1 VGDGGIIVVEL
12 AEKPEKNQKLEKTS
26 SSLLAGYLGKKK
38 NRTDDRRNG
47 PPSSVNDNPSK
58 CRPAGS
64 GGYIDKCACV
74 TEWTGA

>member
-12 AEKPEKNQKLEKTS
+12 AEKPEKKTKS
-26 SSLLAGYLGKKK
+26 SKKRAAVCWLAIWVKR
-38 NRTDDRRNG
+38 RTDDRRNG